1 MTRSLGNLTLA
12 CAAACAAAFATA
24 AWAQQTPPAVQKPAA
39 GAMAMDKD
47 KAGGDK
53 KAMAMDKD
61 KGGGDKKAMLM
72 DKDKGGGD
80 KKAMLMDKGGADKK
94 ALTPSSTVGIQGQAG
109 KGALMDKDKGGG
121 DKKAGAL
128 GKDLKQI
135 DAVKGA
141 AKP

>member
-72 DKDKGGGD
+72 DK
-80 KKAMLMDKGGADKK
+80 GGADKK

-128 GKDLKQI
+128 GKDLKQM